1 MKTNEEIQREAQRM
15 VVAGRS
21 YRDEYRGTA
30 GEVVPLPRVLVQ
42 LPDVQVTR
50 KVETGAPGSESQR
63 VNRHRHIE
71 AAFEDDALI
80 FRLMERETATGE
92 AATLVRSVEPTEVMV
107 SRSGFD
113 LLHAGY
119 EMVEEDRLFERLA
132 PYSGRVEERDG
143 RDPLDERE
151 VAEVE
156 AVLETHL
163 LPPSD
168 RLRMKADVVEFLEG
182 RLEAGVFIAHDI
194 DRLCAREGQRQD
206 HAQRHELKLTINES

>member
-21 YRDEYRGTA
+21 YRDEHRGDA
-30 GEVVPLPRVLVQ
+30 GGVVPLPRVLVQ

-50 KVETGAPGSESQR
+50 KAETGSPGSESQL

-80 FRLMERETATGE
+80 FRLMERETATGD
-92 AATLVRSVEPTEVMV
+92 AATLVRSGEPTEVMV

-132 PYSGRVEERDG
+132 PYSERIEERDG
-143 RDPLDERE
+143 REPLDERE

-163 LPPSD
+163 LPPS
-168 RLRMKADVVEFLEG
+168 AACG
-182 RLEAGVFIAHDI
+182 
-194 DRLCAREGQRQD
+194 
-206 HAQRHELKLTINES
+206 